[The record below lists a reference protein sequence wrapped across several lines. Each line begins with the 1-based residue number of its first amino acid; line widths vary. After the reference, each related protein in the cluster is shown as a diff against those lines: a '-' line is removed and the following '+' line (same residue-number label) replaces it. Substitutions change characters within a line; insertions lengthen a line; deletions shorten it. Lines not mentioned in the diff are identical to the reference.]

1 MNAQTEPKN
10 SRTLLGGIILLL
22 TALIWGSAFVAQSVG
37 MEHVGPFTFNAIRSL
52 IAAGAIGLFAVLR
65 GAVTRMRGSASEESR
80 EEIRKKRDMLLLG
93 GLVCGS
99 ALFLAS
105 SLQQCGLLYT
115 TVAKSGFLT
124 SLYIIE
130 VPIAGIFLKKKV
142 GLPVWISVGIALVGM
157 YLLCMDGSLVLS
169 KGDLLIFLC
178 SLAFTLQ
185 ILAVDYFAAHVDPVK
200 LSMMQFLVTG
210 ILSVFGML
218 FEAPSLDGILEAAP
232 SILYAAIFSSGVAYT
247 LQIVGQKMVRPAEA
261 SILMSFES
269 VFALLS
275 GAVILS
281 EIPTAREWVGSA
293 LMFGAILLSEIPFER
308 LRSSPNPSRGEKNQD
323 ENNENKKKQ
332 VRKKSCRY
340 E

>member
-1 MNAQTEPKN
+1 MKSQSEQKHNH
-10 SRTLLGGIILLL
+10 TLLGGAILLL

-52 IAAGAIGLFAVLR
+52 IAAGAIGIFAALR
-65 GAVTRMRGSASEESR
+65 GAVTRIRGVAPKESAETVR
-80 EEIRKKRDMLLLG
+80 RKRKMLLLG

-105 SLQQCGLLYT
+105 SLQQCGILYT

-142 GLPVWISVGIALVGM
+142 GIPVWISVGIALVGM
-157 YLLCMDGSLVLS
+157 YLLCMDGSFVLS
-169 KGDLLIFLC
+169 TGDLLVFLC

-185 ILAVDYFAAHVDPVK
+185 ILAVDHFAEFVDPVK

-210 ILSVFGML
+210 VFSVFGML
-218 FEAPSLDGILEAAP
+218 YEMPSLDGILKASP

-261 SILMSFES
+261 SILMSFEA

-281 EIPTAREWVGSA
+281 EIPTAREWIGAA
-293 LMFGAILLSEIPFER
+293 LMFGAILLSEIPFEK
-308 LRSSPNPSRGEKNQD
+308 LRKPKA
-323 ENNENKKKQ
+323 
-332 VRKKSCRY
+332 
-340 E
+340 